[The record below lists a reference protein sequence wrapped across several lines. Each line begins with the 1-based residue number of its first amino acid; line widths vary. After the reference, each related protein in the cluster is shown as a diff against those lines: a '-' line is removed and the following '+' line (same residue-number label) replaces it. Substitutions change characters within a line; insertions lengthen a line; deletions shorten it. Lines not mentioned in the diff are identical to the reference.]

1 MFKYF
6 PIFYYPDGD
15 YGDNQQGGGQE
26 EQGEQSEDQQEKTQS
41 GSGESGSGADAAVD
55 YNTDT
60 RIVGDT
66 PDPQGDV
73 VAGSGEEYLKVQPY
87 TGKPSQHSRLIQFGA
102 PPPQGLPKHIQLT
115 AGPYAPS
122 ISNLG
127 SSGCTVRIYVNAFV
141 TAEDFNTGS
150 LTIDSAFDSVA
161 SIDDIT
167 PVNSGAPYFTSQGN
181 ADIIDLNKG
190 LGGTNTVY
198 LGRQSGS
205 ELYDPSAPAS
215 KQFYLEYENNSGAL
229 PYFPFRRLIE
239 VTWASGDRRQFQ
251 VLLPGSDHLDA
262 YSNAGSSSGLTFT
275 NTHRADGCIGDGT
288 TGHTHTSISQNI
300 VSMPGGSSGPGS
312 GGYGARS
319 DWERSGFFKVVQ
331 NNNIGLPSGYHNQTY
346 TTNIGQPNFP
356 YFTDLS
362 FDSNVDFGF
371 SNAGNHEENFSGE
384 QYYKGIISN
393 YDGGYQIG
401 SFTNANDY
409 WAANIGSQNAYDYA
423 VVGFEGTP
431 FGGYQ
436 GAFGPNN
443 GTVFADVHVYSENTP
458 SCTAVPPVVSFNACL
473 DPQSTAWFQ
482 LTGTDCDSN
491 NLLAFGSPAI
501 NYVANPSLA
510 QWNAG
515 ACCPDCNGLTIQAT
529 VKDVTVLGGD
539 DGVIEVTVLDGGFSG
554 ATPSGNGYGIG
565 GLGTATGTETGLGR
579 YAWTIQALNNQ
590 TIGGLGASA
599 TAGNTL
605 GYGYATHPSGVG
617 QNVNTFTFG
626 FQQDL
631 AQDAV
636 TTPQTASFTA
646 LGALTVTLGSVT
658 QTLIPAQTH
667 GVGGSFS
674 TGLVAGCY
682 RIYVRDESVNASGVV
697 TPCYDFIDVC
707 VQDGLGVAGCTDND
721 ASTNDGVA
729 LNYNSNAVVDDG
741 SCLYCN
747 ATNGTLIDATSNV
760 APSAGEI
767 AVTGVNSFITTPTLR
782 TTSTDGTVLL
792 QNIPATGQFQQFIND
807 VVDANGMN
815 NADYTIQFYKTT
827 NKIDWDNAQTS
838 LTPNDLTNFSTVGS
852 LINNGQGQWNGTFNT
867 TSVGGNLTYGY
878 YAVKLAISDPDA
890 TVEIEQCYSVF
901 YFVIP
906 INVCVHTSGNYATA
920 ITNTNSPPG
929 TLIIPVAEDI
939 LWWSNPSYCTIL
951 NNFCCNVPTLT
962 NPSQQCA
969 TNTLVADFYCDPVPD
984 LLTFTLEHADSQGTI
999 TTVNTNTYT
1008 PTNNATYQFTWT
1020 QGSSITGNT
1029 FVDPGFYRVVLTSS
1043 YSNSADCT
1051 QTSAQIQISNPTF
1064 GCTDSTALN
1073 YDPTAVCDDGSCV
1086 FCIYGCTDSTMTNY
1100 DPLATCDDGSCVPY
1114 IYGCTDPTALNYDP
1128 NANTDD
1134 GSCIYGV
1141 YGCTDPT
1148 AYNYNKNCSGATV
1161 TATVDDGC
1169 CFYPCSPRNQ
1179 GPPSTFTTTDAT
1191 GGCPAA
1197 NNDGSFTITVPI
1209 MNTGSMSG
1217 QSKTVQFFDNSNNLI
1232 YTDPTTYNNANSPN
1246 HQFTSTLSNVG
1257 PGVYLAVIT
1266 DNFGCIENVYGNVG
1280 STTAACGCTDPNA
1293 SNYDPTATTDDGSCL
1308 YAGCIDPNALNYD
1321 PNASIDD
1328 GSCLY
1333 PPVVNPCIPANTN
1346 SLISLLQACIAKN
1359 GFQYYNKLVTGQA
1372 DDCSIMNAWK
1382 VILIEYLVSKRGTKC
1397 IYNCADS
1404 ATPNASTIG
1413 TCASLWTTGGPVTG
1427 LNDQGH
1433 AGSSIATGE
1442 GTTITDPSLYF
1453 VASNTLYLG
1462 DVIKMPSGLIYQVV
1476 PPTTSISAVGHNPE
1490 SAQGAK
1496 SGVWQQC
1503 VPGLQITSFPDSVNY
1518 LDKFNT
1524 FVAKFCVDCNIVD
1537 EKVIKNVKS
1546 LPPSRRGRTNTSI
1559 DGIDG
1564 LQI

>member
-1100 DPLATCDDGSCVPY
+1100 DPLATCDDGSCIPY
-1114 IYGCTDPTALNYDP
+1114 VYGCTDPTALNYDP

-1169 CFYPCSPRNQ
+1169 CFYPCSPANQ

>member
-161 SIDDIT
+161 SIADIT
-167 PVNSGAPYFTSQGN
+167 PVNSGAPYWTSQGN
-181 ADIIDLNKG
+181 ADIIDTSQGN
-190 LGGTNTVY
+190 TSNSTVY

-205 ELYDPSAPAS
+205 ELYDSSVPAS

-1100 DPLATCDDGSCVPY
+1100 DPLATCDDGSCIPY
-1114 IYGCTDPTALNYDP
+1114 VYGCTDPTALNYDP

-1442 GTTITDPSLYF
+1442 GTTITDPNLYF

-1476 PPTTSISAVGHNPE
+1476 PPTTSISAAGHNPE

-1503 VPGLQITSFPDSVNY
+1503 VPGLQVTSFPDSVNY